1 MGPDPAEDCGLSVV
15 GTQEEMCDGELDGGR
30 WGALTVDID
39 STELVPNEPLAH
51 AKLEAALEDRLQA
64 GGLLLV
70 VLDAV
75 GDLWGLC
82 GIGVVLGRL
91 GAAVGGASLQH
102 SSYCRCGC
110 QYQGEIE

>member
-1 MGPDPAEDCGLSVV
+1 
-15 GTQEEMCDGELDGGR
+15 MCDGELDAGR

-39 STELVPNEPLAH
+39 STELFPNEPLAH

-91 GAAVGGASLQH
+91 GAAVGGQAYSIAAIVGVGV
-102 SSYCRCGC
+102 SIKGK
-110 QYQGEIE
+110 